1 MIQDNKQQN
10 QSEDGLL
17 FRMKAFTYVYSSS
30 TDEIHYVSKRG
41 QSLLE
46 LLFGD
51 SSNAQVSKLLATRS
65 EDREKESASKDFLH
79 NLNNIRVFSSTYQE
93 SEHDL
98 LVTLY
103 EKTNSLNING
113 NTIRGTQG
121 VCILRDAADSDD
133 AEALTFE
140 DEMCYVQV
148 MLAKSQLIYCLPS
161 SSSSSTERVDDI
173 VNRIISIFEETIH
186 FGLPGD
192 AWLSQGRSVFADR
205 VKFFVARSLP
215 ILFTLPAFPCKS
227 PNSTYKVLGELPDKG
242 EELALQNLF
251 DFCAAIEQ
259 VYPPGAKIDLTSD
272 GTVFSDVFGVKD
284 ETVAEYDNHL
294 KMMVPDLER
303 FITFFDL
310 SYFFDHCEDLA
321 SSREELLRFSG
332 RTSQYW
338 EEKIQTC
345 EKTRR
350 AYIVFRRVAGEEHFH
365 FKALDHASHKLLK
378 PKDLSH
384 KQMDKVCQKTARW
397 ALVRN
402 DAYNMVLD
410 ELMPFHVRFSI
421 HSYDNSGP
429 KFSIRLLKSVVP
441 LSGDKDDAIP
451 TPWHNVIV
459 ETREG
464 KFIIMKKF
472 QAEKEVGESNLV
484 YYKSGWASH
493 YKQQ

>member
-1 MIQDNKQQN
+1 MIQDNKQEYL
-10 QSEDGLL
+10 SEDGLL
-17 FRMKAFTYVYSSS
+17 FRMKAFTYMYSSS
-30 TDEIHYVSKRG
+30 TAEVHYVSKRG

-51 SSNAQVSKLLATRS
+51 SSNAQVSKLIATRT
-65 EDREKESASKDFLH
+65 EDREKETAAKDFLQ
-79 NLNNIRVFSSTYQE
+79 NLHDIRVFSSKYQD
-93 SEHDL
+93 SEQELD
-98 LVTLY
+98 VTLY
-103 EKTNSLNING
+103 EKTNYLNING
-113 NTIRGTQG
+113 DIVQGTQG
-121 VCILRDAADSDD
+121 VCILKDD
-133 AEALTFE
+133 AETLTFE
-140 DEMCYVQV
+140 DDMCYVQV
-148 MLAKSQLIYCLPS
+148 MLSKSLLAHCLP
-161 SSSSSTERVDDI
+161 SSSTERVDNVIERI
-173 VNRIISIFEETIH
+173 VSIFEETIH
-186 FGLPGD
+186 FGIQGD
-192 AWLSQGRSVFADR
+192 AWLSQGRSMFADK
-205 VKFFVARSLP
+205 VKFFVSRSLP
-215 ILFTLPAFPCKS
+215 IVFTLPAFPCKS
-227 PNSTYKVLGELPDKG
+227 PNSTFKVLGELPDKG

-251 DFCAAIEQ
+251 DFCAAIKQ

-303 FITFFDL
+303 HITFFDL

-321 SSREELLRFSG
+321 TSRKELLRFSG

-345 EKTRR
+345 EKTKR
-350 AYIVFRRVAGEEHFH
+350 AYIVFRRVAGEEFFH
-365 FKALDHASHKLLK
+365 FKALDHASHKLHK

-384 KQMDKVCQKTARW
+384 KQMDKVCQKAARL
-397 ALVRN
+397 ALLRN
-402 DAYNMVLD
+402 DAYNMLLD
-410 ELMPFHVRFSI
+410 ELMPFHIRFSI

-464 KFIIMKKF
+464 NFIIMRKF
-472 QAEKEVGESNLV
+472 QAEREVGESNLV